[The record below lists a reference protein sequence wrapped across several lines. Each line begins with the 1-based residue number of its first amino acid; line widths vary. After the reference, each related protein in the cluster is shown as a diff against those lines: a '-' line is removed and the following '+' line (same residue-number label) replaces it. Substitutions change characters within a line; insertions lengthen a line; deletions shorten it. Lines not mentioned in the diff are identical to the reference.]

1 MILPALAHPCTGPP
15 GPSTHLPA
23 SLSTCLPCRP
33 LMFLKLCT
41 CATLLLVLF
50 TAAATLRMDAE
61 LLQWKSSGP
70 WPEFP
75 DHLIP
80 CPLEGE
86 QLNNTYYSLERVQEA
101 ALEPGQPYH
110 EQNDALGAFLTDPP
124 LTKNQLGKR
133 VRMAGIGATSIAIR
147 RQELSKF
154 VGFLV
159 MYLHQLPNM
168 QHVMQPQLVAKY
180 LGFLKARG
188 LEWSSIKKVGAR
200 HALGGLRH
208 ARFMQC
214 RLHCMG

>member
-1 MILPALAHPCTGPP
+1 
-15 GPSTHLPA
+15 
-23 SLSTCLPCRP
+23 
-33 LMFLKLCT
+33 MFLKLCT
-41 CATLLLVLF
+41 CTIFLLVLC

-61 LLQWKSSGP
+61 LLQWKSSAP

-86 QLNNTYYSLERVQEA
+86 QLKNMYYSLERVQQA

-110 EQNDALGAFLTDPP
+110 EQNEALGPFLADPP
-124 LTKNQLGKR
+124 LTKNQMGKR

-188 LEWSSIKKVGAR
+188 LEWTSIKKVGGRPAFHR
-200 HALGGLRH
+200 FRH
-208 ARFMQC
+208 ARSMHC
-214 RLHCMG
+214 MLHCIG